1 MKKRTSGAKGIL
13 LIAFLLF
20 AVVLGALIFKK
31 YETAARKVEPPPAA
45 QPVGTFVSTLF
56 FATPDGQSLVR
67 EGREVE
73 IAEGVEEGVES
84 VVDELIGG
92 PVGAPRSILPK
103 ARASASMAARAA
115 SSHAFGIG
123 LTGRL
128 CSRPAARSAWSV
140 SAHVSSGLSPFVSA
154 ISRMDFSS
162 ASNAAS
168 SVSATGT
175 GRAVHRTS
183 AQNAATL
190 SARASRAAPP
200 RVIAQFLEDRGRSGC
215 PIHQPD
221 STQSI
226 ASPDR

>member
-92 PVGAPRSILPK
+92 PVGDLAPTLPAN
-103 ARASASMAARAA
+103 ARVLGVRVKGEVAQIDFGHELVEGVPAGSAAEMAAVYSIVDTVTTNFPQVKAVQFLVDGAA
-115 SSHAFGIG
+115 VQSLKGHLD
-123 LTGRL
+123 LTGPL
-128 CSRPAARSAWSV
+128 AA
-140 SAHVSSGLSPFVSA
+140 
-154 ISRMDFSS
+154 DFSMEKK
-162 ASNAAS
+162 
-168 SVSATGT
+168 TPT
-175 GRAVHRTS
+175 
-183 AQNAATL
+183 
-190 SARASRAAPP
+190 APE
-200 RVIAQFLEDRGRSGC
+200 AK
-215 PIHQPD
+215 
-221 STQSI
+221 
-226 ASPDR
+226 